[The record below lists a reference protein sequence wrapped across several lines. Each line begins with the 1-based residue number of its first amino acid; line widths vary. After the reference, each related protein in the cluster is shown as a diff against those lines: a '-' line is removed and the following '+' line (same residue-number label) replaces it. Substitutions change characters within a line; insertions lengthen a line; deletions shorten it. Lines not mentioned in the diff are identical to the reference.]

1 MSLPPKELIIQV
13 QQMDWETEEGQQQ
26 LFQLINRVLKT
37 QRFCRDSRQ
46 PTHSP
51 VMEEI
56 NQQLRS
62 HLHQNLMAWR
72 RQQPQRSLAA
82 ALEVKVPQTY
92 QTVFDNS
99 TLTHLG
105 CAAQA
110 LSPSSEPRREAL
122 NDLIEAIKL
131 SEQLSKKRSFEPN
144 YEEAIALTLSHVY
157 QKIDQ
162 FDAARAPLMAWV
174 NYWLG
179 IYLQQVDQA
188 EQDPFARAH
197 MGKRIRTKAKLKRHL
212 RQVKT
217 TSLWLWL
224 RLAIVSGP
232 TKARVNPA
240 ILLVWCVWL
249 SAQIRQC
256 PDQADALLLALVDRL
271 LFPAVAMAPLD
282 DQDVAASADQP
293 PSLSE
298 QIRQYIREDPCDRC
312 QVHIQKRPDITF
324 QAIALARIDGVAW
337 RILADR
343 WDLSISTLSNFYQHQ
358 LKQIAPYIRKDL
370 TD

>member
-1 MSLPPKELIIQV
+1 MITKV
-13 QQMDWETEEGQQQ
+13 QQMDWETEGGQQQ
-26 LFQLINRVLKT
+26 LFYLINRVLKT
-37 QRFCRDSRQ
+37 QRFCRDAKQ
-46 PTHSP
+46 PVNSP
-51 VMEEI
+51 IVEEI
-56 NQQLRS
+56 NHRLRS
-62 HLHQNLMAWR
+62 HLYQNLIDLL
-72 RQQPQRSLAA
+72 RQHPQRSLAA

-92 QTVFDNS
+92 QTVFDNP
-99 TLTHLG
+99 TLTRLG

-110 LSPSSEPRREAL
+110 LPPNSEPRRQAL

-131 SEQLSKKRSFEPN
+131 SEKLSNSRCFEPN

-162 FDAARAPLMAWV
+162 YDAARAPLMAWV

-179 IYLQQVDQA
+179 IFLQQVEQT

-232 TKARVNPA
+232 TAPLVNPA

-249 SAQIRQC
+249 SAQMRQC

-271 LFPAVAMAPLD
+271 LFPPVAMAPLD
-282 DQDVAASADQP
+282 DRDIPVSADQP

-298 QIRQYIREDPCDRC
+298 QIRQYIRADPCDRC
-312 QVHIQKRPDITF
+312 QVHIQDRPDVT
-324 QAIALARIDGVAW
+324 
-337 RILADR
+337 
-343 WDLSISTLSNFYQHQ
+343 
-358 LKQIAPYIRKDL
+358 
-370 TD
+370 